1 MKHWENN
8 LRGWESRAIE
18 KYLLKTSGNPGEDIK
33 SDCMDQMQQHWPGN
47 YDLVWA
53 KDSKDGNYHLDV
65 RFHTPAD
72 ETMFLLRWS

>member
-1 MKHWENN
+1 MKHWKNN
-8 LRGWESRAIE
+8 LRGWEGRAIE
-18 KYLLKTSGNPGEDIK
+18 KYRLQARGNPGEDIK
-33 SDCMDQMQQHWPGN
+33 SDCMDLMQHHWPGN

-53 KDSKDGNYHLDV
+53 KDPKDRDYHLDI

>member
-1 MKHWENN
+1 MAEWKRYLMAWEI
-8 LRGWESRAIE
+8 RAIE
-18 KYLLKTSGNPGEDIK
+18 KYFLQTRANAGEDIK
-33 SDCMDQMQQHWPGN
+33 SDCMDQMQQHYPGG

-53 KDSKDGNYHLDV
+53 KDSKDSNYHLDI

>member
-1 MKHWENN
+1 MAEWKRLLMSWEN
-8 LRGWESRAIE
+8 RAIE
-18 KYLLKTSGNPGEDIK
+18 KYFLQNRSNTGEDIK
-33 SDCMDQMQQHWPGN
+33 SDCMDQMQKHYPGG

-53 KDSKDGNYHLDV
+53 KDSKDSIYHLDI

>member
-1 MKHWENN
+1 MAEWKYHLLLWEN
-8 LRGWESRAIE
+8 RAIE
-18 KYLLKTSGNPGEDIK
+18 KYFLQNRANTGEDIK
-33 SDCMDQMQQHWPGN
+33 SDCMDQMQQHYPGG

-53 KDSKDGNYHLDV
+53 KDPKDSNYHLDI